1 MKKYSFKN
9 DYSEG
14 AHPNLLNALNDTNFI
29 QTEGYSTDIFCLE
42 ASKILKNK
50 IGKDD
55 IDIHFVSG
63 GTQANLIM
71 ISSAL
76 RPYESVISATTGHI
90 NIHEAGAIE
99 STGHKINS
107 IDTSAGK
114 LTPELVEEIL
124 KFHTDEHMVKP
135 KLVYI
140 SNSTEVGTIYKKHDL
155 EALFEICRKY
165 DLYLVMDGAR
175 LGSALTS
182 PFNDLSLNDIA
193 NLCDMFYIGGTK
205 NGALIGEAII
215 ITNSKLKDD
224 FRYHIKQKGGLI
236 AKGRIFGIQ
245 FIELF
250 KENLYFDLANHS
262 NRMAL
267 KLAEGI
273 KQLGFSF
280 LYPPESNQIFPIFPK
295 RLIDIL
301 LESFDF
307 YIWKVIDEEHYA
319 VRLVTSWATKENKID
334 EFLSIIQSFA

>member
-14 AHPNLLNALNDTNFI
+14 AHPNILKLLIDTNFI
-29 QTEGYSTDIFCLE
+29 QTEGYSKDIFCLE

-50 IGKDD
+50 VGKDD
-55 IDIHFVSG
+55 VDIHFVSG

-76 RPYESVISATTGHI
+76 KPYESVISATTGHI

-107 IDTSAGK
+107 IDTSDGK
-114 LTPELVEEIL
+114 LTPELIVEIL
-124 KFHTDEHMVKP
+124 KFHTDEHMIKP

-182 PFNDLSLNDIA
+182 PFNDLSLNEIA

-205 NGALIGEAII
+205 NGALIGEAIV
-215 ITNSKLKDD
+215 ITNNKLKND

-245 FIELF
+245 FFELF
-250 KENLYFDLANHS
+250 KDNLYFDLANHS

-301 LESFDF
+301 LENFDF
-307 YIWKVIDEEHYA
+307 YIWKVIDEEQYA
-319 VRLVTSWATKENKID
+319 VRLVTSWATKENKIV